1 MKTSTYLALAAF
13 SFQSLSAYA
22 GSDSWT
28 ATGSGLWR
36 VATNWSASQVPSS
49 NFDPTTIGNA
59 GTKTV
64 TVDAATPAA
73 NLSLQGLTVSAPAG
87 STNTLLLANLASP
100 FITGRTVSI
109 GSGGVLRVTNST
121 ISVQNTFDITAGT
134 LIMDSGLLDTTVN
147 LVDVRLGRISGGI
160 GSAILNGGTLKCFGF
175 RVGELSGSQGACTI
189 NGGTLLCTSVVS
201 MGEQLNSPGSMTI
214 LSGQLIATNDIT
226 KVGNLAPGTFTQSG
240 GSSQLSFLS
249 VGDNFP
255 GTMTLSGGSVIVTP
269 NDPNVDVVRVGN
281 FGNSQLNVSGG
292 TLWMHGD
299 FHVADNP
306 GVSGNVLLSGGVLSA
321 TNGLVAIG
329 RYGVGSMTVTNATA
343 YFTNASVGRH
353 DGSTG
358 FFDVQ
363 TGGSVF
369 FVDDLSIGRFS
380 NSVGHVTVT
389 GGLLSLPG
397 VNVWVGRDGA
407 GDLTVSSG
415 NVLGQGMFVGM
426 SEFGTNAPQGTVT
439 LNGGVVA
446 LSSNLVI
453 GTDLV
458 STGQVTVAGGTLAIT
473 NGGGAVLNVAAGGF
487 NLNSGNVSADNLI
500 ITNSG
505 GAFNFAGG
513 SLQLGGLVVSNGSP
527 FVVGD
532 GTDAATL
539 LLQGGTYTFAN
550 GLVISANAT
559 VTGCGT
565 IIGTIVTN
573 GVMNLTCGGSAPT
586 VIQSVG
592 KTGVTASIQVPTL
605 TGKTYNLEF
614 KNALTDPTWTPI
626 LPGVSGNGSILNL
639 LDSNATNGARFYRV
653 HVQ

>member
-1 MKTSTYLALAAF
+1 MKTSAYWALAAF

-22 GSDSWT
+22 GSDSW
-28 ATGSGLWR
+28 APTGSGLWR
-36 VATNWSASQVPSS
+36 VATNWSAAQVPSS

-73 NLSLQGLTVSAPAG
+73 NLSLKGLTVSAPSG
-87 STNTLLLANLASP
+87 STNTLLLANLSSP
-100 FITGRTVSI
+100 FVTGRPVSI

-121 ISVQNTFDITAGT
+121 MSAQDTFDVAAGT
-134 LIMDSGLLDTTVN
+134 LIMDSGSLDTSLN
-147 LVDVRLGRISGGI
+147 LVDVRLGRISGATGT
-160 GSAILNGGTLKCFGF
+160 AILNGGTLKCFGF
-175 RVGELSGSQGACTI
+175 RVGELAGSQGACTI

-226 KVGNLAPGTFTQSG
+226 KVGNLAPGSFSQSG

-249 VGDNFP
+249 IGDNFP
-255 GTMTLSGGSVIVTP
+255 GTMNVSGGLITVTP
-269 NDPNVDVVRVGN
+269 NDPNVDVTRVGN
-281 FGNSQLNVSGG
+281 FGDSQLNVSGG

-299 FHVADNP
+299 FHVGDNP
-306 GVSGNVLLSGGVLSA
+306 GVNGNVLLSGGVISA

-329 RYGVGSMTVTNATA
+329 RYGIGSMTVTNATA

-358 FFDVQ
+358 FFNVQ

-369 FVDDLSIGRFS
+369 SIDDFSIGRFS
-380 NSVGHVTVT
+380 NSVGHVTIT

-397 VNVWVGRDGA
+397 FSFWVGRDGA

-415 NVLGQGMFVGM
+415 NVLAQGMFVGM

-439 LNGGVVA
+439 LNGGVIA

-453 GTDLV
+453 GTDLI

-473 NGGGAVLNVAAGGF
+473 NGGSAVLNVAAGGF
-487 NLNSGNVSADNLI
+487 NLNSGNVSADNLV
-500 ITNSG
+500 ITNLSG
-505 GAFNFAGG
+505 QFNFAGG
-513 SLQLGGLVVSNGSP
+513 TMQLGGLVASNGSP
-527 FVVGD
+527 FMVGD
-532 GTDAATL
+532 GTNAATL
-539 LLQGGTYTFAN
+539 QLQGGTYTFAN
-550 GLVISANAT
+550 GLVISANST

-573 GVMNLTCGGSAPT
+573 GVMNLTCGGTAPT
-586 VIQSVG
+586 VIQSIG
-592 KTGVTASIQVPTL
+592 KAGGAASIQVPSV

-626 LPGVSGNGSILNL
+626 LPGVAGNGSILNL
-639 LDSNATNGARFYRV
+639 PDSTATNGTRFYRV

>member
-1 MKTSTYLALAAF
+1 MKTSAYLALAAF
-13 SFQSLSAYA
+13 CFHFSIAYA

-49 NFDPTTIGNA
+49 SFDPTTIGNA

-73 NLSLQGLTVSAPAG
+73 NLSLQGLTISAPNG
-87 STNTLLLANLASP
+87 STNTLLLANLTSP
-100 FITGRTVSI
+100 FSTSRPLSVGA
-109 GSGGVLRVTNST
+109 GGVLRVTNS
-121 ISVQNTFDITAGT
+121 SVSVRDTFDITAGN
-134 LIMDSGLLDTTVN
+134 LIIDSGLLDTTLN
-147 LVDVRLGRISGGI
+147 LVDVRLGRSSGATGT
-160 GSAILNGGTLKCFGF
+160 AFLNGGTLKCFGF

-189 NGGTLLCTSVVS
+189 NGGTLLCSSVVS

-240 GSSQLSFLS
+240 GSSQLAFLS
-249 VGDNFP
+249 IGDNFP
-255 GTMTLSGGSVIVTP
+255 GTMNMSGGLLTVTP
-269 NDPNVDVVRVGN
+269 NNPAVDVTRVGN
-281 FGNSQLNVSGG
+281 FGDSQFNISGG
-292 TLWMHGD
+292 TVWLHGD

-306 GVSGNVLLSGGVLSA
+306 GVTGNVVLSGGVLSA

-329 RYGVGSMTVTNATA
+329 RYGIGSMTVTNATA

-358 FFDVQ
+358 SFDIQ

-369 FVDDLSIGRFS
+369 SIDDFSIGRFS
-380 NSVGHVTVT
+380 NSVGHVTIT

-397 VNVWVGRDGA
+397 FNIWAGRDGA

-415 NVLGQGMFVGM
+415 NVVAQGLFVGM

-453 GTDLV
+453 GTDLI
-458 STGQVTVAGGTLAIT
+458 STGQVSMAGGTLAIT
-473 NGGGAVLNVAAGGF
+473 NSGSAVLRVAAGGF

-500 ITNSG
+500 ITNG
-505 GAFNFAGG
+505 GGSFNFAGG
-513 SLQLGGLVVSNGSP
+513 TLQLGGLVVSNGSP

-532 GTDAATL
+532 GADTATL
-539 LLQGGTYTFAN
+539 QLLGGTYTFAN

-559 VTGCGT
+559 VSGCGT

-573 GVMNLTCGGSAPT
+573 GVMNLTCGASAPT
-586 VIQSVG
+586 VIQSVE
-592 KTGVTASIQVPTL
+592 KTGATVSIQVPTV

-626 LPGVSGNGSILNL
+626 VPGVGGDGTVINL
-639 LDSNATNGARFYRV
+639 LDSSATNGSRFYRV

>member
-1 MKTSTYLALAAF
+1 
-13 SFQSLSAYA
+13 
-22 GSDSWT
+22 
-28 ATGSGLWR
+28 
-36 VATNWSASQVPSS
+36 
-49 NFDPTTIGNA
+49 
-59 GTKTV
+59 
-64 TVDAATPAA
+64 
-73 NLSLQGLTVSAPAG
+73 
-87 STNTLLLANLASP
+87 
-100 FITGRTVSI
+100 
-109 GSGGVLRVTNST
+109 
-121 ISVQNTFDITAGT
+121 
-134 LIMDSGLLDTTVN
+134 
-147 LVDVRLGRISGGI
+147 VDVRLGRSSGATGT
-160 GSAILNGGTLKCFGF
+160 AFLNGGTLKCFGF

-189 NGGTLLCTSVVS
+189 NGGTLLCSSVVS

-240 GSSQLSFLS
+240 GSSQLAFLS
-249 VGDNFP
+249 IGDNFP
-255 GTMTLSGGSVIVTP
+255 GTMNMSGGLLTVTP
-269 NDPNVDVVRVGN
+269 NNPAVDVTRVGN
-281 FGNSQLNVSGG
+281 FGDSQFNISGG
-292 TLWMHGD
+292 TVWLHGD

-306 GVSGNVLLSGGVLSA
+306 GVTGNVLLSGGVLSA

-329 RYGVGSMTVTNATA
+329 RYGIGSMTVTNATA

-358 FFDVQ
+358 SFDIQ

-369 FVDDLSIGRFS
+369 SIDDFSIGRFS
-380 NSVGHVTVT
+380 NSVGHVTIT

-397 VNVWVGRDGA
+397 FNIWAGRDGA

-415 NVLGQGMFVGM
+415 NVVAQGLFVGM

-453 GTDLV
+453 GTDLI
-458 STGQVTVAGGTLAIT
+458 STGQVSMAGGTLAIT
-473 NGGGAVLNVAAGGF
+473 NSGSAVLRVAAGGF

-500 ITNSG
+500 ITNG
-505 GAFNFAGG
+505 GGSFNFAGG
-513 SLQLGGLVVSNGSP
+513 TLQLGGLVVSNGSP

-532 GTDAATL
+532 GADTATL
-539 LLQGGTYTFAN
+539 QLLGGTYTFAN

-559 VTGCGT
+559 VSGCGT

-573 GVMNLTCGGSAPT
+573 GVMNLTCGASAPT
-586 VIQSVG
+586 VIQSVE
-592 KTGVTASIQVPTL
+592 KTGATVSIQVPTV

-626 LPGVSGNGSILNL
+626 VPGVGGDGTVINL
-639 LDSNATNGARFYRV
+639 LDSSATNGSRFYRV